1 MSRPVPSGWVVV
13 GGPVDVEPM
22 RLDAWVDAAGDEDV
36 GDGPTVRVVMTP
48 MGTGSGA
55 MAHEWT
61 NLWVGV

>member
-1 MSRPVPSGWVVV
+1 
-13 GGPVDVEPM
+13 M

-48 MGTGSGA
+48 MGEGVRA